1 MQGRVAAPP
10 GVLVAESRI
19 EVVRGA
25 VTDAATKLG
34 PATIP
39 CRWWWRQGRWRWRHE
54 LATTARTAHPGR
66 VEVVVVSNSRSN
78 SRAAHGMPSSR
89 QWWNQSRRCRCR
101 RKAPPVVPWEGGEE
115 PRGAAAWA
123 SRACALHRR
132 CPRRAAGTMVA
143 TLGSRSWSDR
153 LAWRRFDSGRQCTC
167 TRSVVV
173 RRVAA
178 EATARAPAAAGT
190 SGTEGTCRAT
200 SRPCTL
206 AGLAIHSSSRRCTG
220 SWGFRTPG
228 THTLPQTAVVVPTAA
243 VTMVA
248 AWWR

>member
-1 MQGRVAAPP
+1 MVQSQTLPP
-10 GVLVAESRI
+10 N
-19 EVVRGA
+19 
-25 VTDAATKLG
+25 LG
-34 PATIP
+34 PQRFPAGGGGDKGGGDGATSWPPPHTQHIP
-39 CRWWWRQGRWRWRHE
+39 VE
-54 LATTARTAHPGR
+54 LK
-66 VEVVVVSNSRSN
+66 SSSCNSRSN

-89 QWWNQSRRCRCR
+89 QWWCRSRRCRCR
-101 RKAPPVVPWEGGEE
+101 RKAPPAVMWEGGEE

-132 CPRRAAGTMVA
+132 CPRRAAGTTVA
-143 TLGSRSWSDR
+143 NLGSRSWSDR
-153 LAWRRFDSGRQCTC
+153 LAWRRLDSGRQCTC

-173 RRVAA
+173 QRAAA
-178 EATARAPAAAGT
+178 EARARAPAAAGT

-200 SRPCTL
+200 SRPCIL

-228 THTLPQTAVVVPTAA
+228 THPLPRTAVVVPTAA

-248 AWWR
+248 TWWR